1 MKIIV
6 ITVWMLILA
15 AWDIKC
21 KKLPLSL
28 LGVGMAYG
36 VFGFVLMIAEK
47 GIISFS
53 ALLGAVGAGVLLV
66 ALAFLTGM
74 VGYADGVVVIVIGL
88 LADYRHVTAML
99 CMALL
104 LASVYSAGLL
114 IFKKAK
120 RHTQIPFL
128 PFLLAGW
135 IFALLLC
142 GGALW

>member
-66 ALAFLTGM
+66 TLAFLTGM
-74 VGYADGVVVIVIGL
+74 VRYADGVVVIVIGL
-88 LADYRHVTAML
+88 LVGYRHVTAML
-99 CMALL
+99 CMSTSL
-104 LASVYSAGLL
+104 
-114 IFKKAK
+114 
-120 RHTQIPFL
+120 T
-128 PFLLAGW
+128 
-135 IFALLLC
+135 LLC
-142 GGALW
+142 SLFSPSSPLFIAAAYTETMIRSCSMIHLSY